1 MSEASA
7 AVKRRFTENVI
18 SRRARLGLSQ
28 HRLAERAGLHRT
40 EVALV
45 ERGLRSPRLDTI
57 VKLAG
62 ALEVEPCEL
71 LSGMAWR
78 LTRQQ
83 GAYVHVGSTG
93 SPGDG

>member
-1 MSEASA
+1 VNETSA
-7 AVKRRFTENVI
+7 AVRRRFTENLI
-18 SRRARLGLSQ
+18 
-28 HRLAERAGLHRT
+28 
-40 EVALV
+40 ALL

-71 LSGMAWR
+71 LRGMAWR
-78 LTRQQ
+78 LTQQQ

-93 SPGDG
+93 SLGGG